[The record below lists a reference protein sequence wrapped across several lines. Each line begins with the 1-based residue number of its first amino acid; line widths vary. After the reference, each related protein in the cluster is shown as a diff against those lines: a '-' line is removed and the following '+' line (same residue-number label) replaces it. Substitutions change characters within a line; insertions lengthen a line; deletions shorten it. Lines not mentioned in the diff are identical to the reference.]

1 MCSIVILE
9 ENIESLRKL
18 SPEDLGT
25 LMKAIMDD
33 AAGEEPDKSKFSFVV
48 DLLYPIIQGSVDRM
62 RKTSAVKSEAG
73 KTGGRPKK
81 QTEKQDEKQDE
92 KQTEKQD
99 EKQTEKPEPNRTE
112 PNRTIPNHTVPNHT
126 KIEEVA
132 PLPPEID
139 SPQTAAEWE
148 NFVKLRKEKKKPL
161 TDRARSM
168 IMKDLVKFARGDPD
182 RAVKILQQSIRK
194 GWTDIYD
201 LKEPEANFGRIVNDV
216 DWEAI

>member
-18 SPEDLGT
+18 SPEDLGA

-73 KTGGRPKK
+73 KTGGRPK
-81 QTEKQDEKQDE
+81 

>member
-18 SPEDLGT
+18 STEDLGI

-33 AAGEEPDKSKFSFVV
+33 SAGEEPDTSNFSFVV
-48 DLLYPIIQGSVDRM
+48 ELLYPIIQGSVARM

-73 KTGGRPKK
+73 RAGGRPKK
-81 QTEKQDEKQDE
+81 QDEKQSE

-99 EKQTEKPEPNRTE
+99 EKQSEKPEPNRTE
-112 PNRTIPNHTVPNHT
+112 PNHTEPNRTVPNRT

-139 SPQTAAEWE
+139 SPQAAIEWE
-148 NFVKLRKEKKKPL
+148 NFVKLRKEKRKPL
-161 TDRARSM
+161 TDRAKGM

-201 LKEPEANFGRIVNDV
+201 LKEPEANFGRIVNAV